1 MPNQL
6 PPITNELELRLSIM
20 HCEYTVDVPY
30 NLSSHSTFSCQL
42 RYPGVTVFRGWR
54 TPEDAGEGKGFHS
67 SGAKGGLLHIQYI
80 LLCYWRLGVKVHLEM
95 DVFYFGCNGFEC
107 PFV

>member
-20 HCEYTVDVPY
+20 HCEYTVDVLY

-54 TPEDAGEGKGFHS
+54 TPEDAGEGRSFHS
-67 SGAKGGLLHIQYI
+67 SGAEGGYYTYSISCFVTAYQ
-80 LLCYWRLGVKVHLEM
+80 KLEIR
-95 DVFYFGCNGFEC
+95 C
-107 PFV
+107 